1 MTPDVDTT
9 TGRLERAEM
18 LRLLHASPVARI
30 AFTVGEQ
37 PYALPVNYACDDDG
51 RVVFRTGDHSVLSGL
66 DGRQVAAEI
75 DGYDVA
81 QRAGWCVL
89 IIGRAREIT
98 ADPAARQLLRL
109 DVVPWAPGR
118 RDRWFAVEPQ
128 SMSGRR
134 VADPHGAVGGWF
146 PGIPAS

>member
-1 MTPDVDTT
+1 MRCRQDAVTRRTVCSA
-9 TGRLERAEM
+9 RLSRAE
-18 LRLLHASPVARI
+18 
-30 AFTVGEQ
+30 
-37 PYALPVNYACDDDG
+37 
-51 RVVFRTGDHSVLSGL
+51 RV
-66 DGRQVAAEI
+66 DGRQVAVEI
-75 DGYDVA
+75 EGYDST

-89 IIGRAREIT
+89 ITGRAREIT
-98 ADPAARQLLRL
+98 ADPGAQQLLRL